1 MASPSSRG
9 FKSSASSRLLR
20 VAQRLLQLSGRN
32 YKISADLPAQYLVGE
47 IASRGMQLLRGYLR
61 FHTFAF
67 IGSAVKVRGIDRLI
81 IKRGVSIGSG
91 TIIDAR
97 SINGVVLGEGS
108 RLGRRGIV
116 TSTSH
121 LSLMGAGISM
131 GPRSGI
137 GDYFHLGA
145 SGGITIGENVIVGP
159 FFTVH
164 SQEHVFSDPSRPI
177 RDQGTQESAVTIG
190 DDCWIGSRVTILA
203 GAKIGPRTVIA
214 SGAVVRG
221 EHTGQE
227 VLAGI
232 PARSI
237 RDLRGVHDDE

>member
-1 MASPSSRG
+1 MASSIKSD
-9 FKSSASSRLLR
+9 FKRSQPSRLLR
-20 VAQRLLQLSGRN
+20 MAQRLLQLSGRK
-32 YKISADLPAQYLVGE
+32 YEISTELPAKYLVGE
-47 IASRGMQLLRGYLR
+47 ILSRGTQLLRGYFR
-61 FHTFAF
+61 FRTFSF
-67 IGSAVKVRGIDRLI
+67 IGSAVEVRGLDRLI
-81 IKRGVSIGSG
+81 VKPGVSIGSG

-97 SINGVVLGEGS
+97 SKNGVVLGEGS

-121 LSLMGAGISM
+121 LSLMGAGVSM
-131 GPRSGI
+131 GARSGI

-164 SQEHVFSDPSRPI
+164 SQEHIFSDPSRPI
-177 RDQGTQESAVTIG
+177 RDQGTQEAAVTIG

-221 EHTGQE
+221 EHSGQE

-237 RDLRGVHDDE
+237 RDLRGVDDDE

>member
-1 MASPSSRG
+1 MASSSNRD
-9 FKSSASSRLLR
+9 FKSSPSSRLLR
-20 VAQRLLQLSGRN
+20 VAQSLLRLSGRD
-32 YKISADLPAQYLVGE
+32 YEISADLPARYLVGE
-47 IASRGMQLLRGYLR
+47 MASRGTQLLRGCVR
-61 FHTFAF
+61 FRTFSF
-67 IGSAVKVRGIDRLI
+67 IGSSVKIRGIDRLL

-97 SINGVVLGEGS
+97 SKNGVVLGEGS
-108 RLGRRGIV
+108 RLGRRGII
-116 TSTSH
+116 TTTSH
-121 LSLMGAGISM
+121 LSLMGAGVTM
-131 GPRSGI
+131 GARSGI

-177 RDQGTQESAVTIG
+177 RDQGTHESAVTIG
-190 DDCWIGSRVTILA
+190 ADCWIGSRVTILA

-221 EHTGQE
+221 EHPGHE
-227 VLAGI
+227 ILAGI

-237 RDLRGVHDDE
+237 RDLRGVHDGG